1 MSDFWINELEP
12 GYYDKIISSGL
23 KVNKGLRAS
32 WHNYTNLVVKD
43 EVIINDVHLDYAC
56 GPGTLIGLYT
66 TAKSTG
72 VDISEAQIIYALEN
86 YGEKGKF
93 FTTKS
98 KDFRVY
104 ERKYN
109 IVTVIGLF
117 EFLDDDE
124 IIKLLNKFYKLLLP
138 GGKVV
143 VTTPNFLSTMHI
155 MVKIQNII
163 GNDYGG
169 LHINKFSKRKLRK
182 LMAASEFHNIE
193 IRKYMNIGV
202 FLGIFNI
209 RFSNTAQK
217 FIEKV
222 FSDFFGFMLTAKL
235 TK

>member
-23 KVNKGLRAS
+23 KANKGLRAS
-32 WHNYTNLVVKD
+32 WHNYTNLIVKD
-43 EVIINDVHLDYAC
+43 EVIINDIHLDYAC

-66 TAKSTG
+66 TAESTG

-86 YGEKGKF
+86 YGEKGEF

-98 KDFRVY
+98 KAFEAQEV
-104 ERKYN
+104 KYN
-109 IVTVIGLF
+109 IITVIGLF

-143 VTTPNFLSTMHI
+143 ITTPNFLSTMNI
-155 MVKIQNII
+155 MIKIQNII
-163 GNDYGG
+163 GNDYGE
-169 LHINKFSKRKLRK
+169 LHINKFNKRKLRK
-182 LMAASEFHNIE
+182 LIEASKFQKIE
-193 IRKYMNIGV
+193 IRKYMNAGV

-209 RFSNTAQK
+209 RLSNILQK
-217 FIEKV
+217 CIEKV
-222 FSDFFGFMLTAKL
+222 FSDFFGFMLFTKL